1 MPIFP
6 ATPRTLKGSSLNGPS
21 LEGKTVQELQSLAAE
36 AALNRAAPAPREDLS
51 RGARL
56 HLIDQL
62 SRWGGSGLALFA
74 GAAIFIALV
83 VARNLPLRSAVW
95 AALLFGALYLCRR
108 YRKEF
113 RRGDRIASH
122 PFRWRAYYASSLA
135 VVSAAFGAGAFL
147 LVPDS
152 NAPVAAM
159 QTLALMLVAAIGAAA
174 FHVAHRPSA
183 AAAGL
188 PAFIA
193 IAGAAAAT
201 LGPAPFTMVLLF
213 AGAAG
218 AGFVALAS
226 AEARKRAAARFPRTT
241 LIRREVERPA
251 AATRVAAGERAVA
264 S

>member
-1 MPIFP
+1 MPKIL
-6 ATPRTLKGSSLNGPS
+6 ATPPS
-21 LEGKTVQELQSLAAE
+21 PEGKTVQELQSLAAE
-36 AALNRAAPAPREDLS
+36 AALSHAGPAPQTRLS

-74 GAAIFIALV
+74 GSAIFIALV
-83 VARNLPLRSAVW
+83 IARDLPLRSAVW
-95 AALLFGALYLCRR
+95 SALIFSTLYLGRR

-122 PFRWRAYYASSLA
+122 PFRWRAYYASTL
-135 VVSAAFGAGAFL
+135 VVASAAFGAGAFL
-147 LVPDS
+147 LIPDS
-152 NAPVAAM
+152 VAPSAAM
-159 QTLALMLVAAIGAAA
+159 ETLALMLVAAIGAAA
-174 FHVAHRPSA
+174 FHAAHGPSA

-188 PAFIA
+188 PALAA
-193 IAGAAAAT
+193 IAGAALAT
-201 LGPAPFTMVLLF
+201 FGLDLFTMSVLF

-226 AEARKRAAARFPRTT
+226 AEIRKRAAARFPRTT
-241 LIRREVERPA
+241 LVRREIERPA
-251 AATRVAAGERAVA
+251 AAMRPAAAGRAIA